1 MKNFIEED
9 PFMCPECAILGYCII
24 ARNNSI
30 EAAEKERIREEE
42 NTSIPEELIEVD
54 NEVLEEELVEQD

>member
-24 ARNNSI
+24 ALNNSL
-30 EAAEKERIREEE
+30 EAAEKERINEEE
-42 NTSIPEELIEVD
+42 DESIPEELIEIE
-54 NEVLEEELVEQD
+54 NEVIEEEVVE